1 MLTVIVFIL
10 IVGVLI
16 FVHELGHFLTARKNG
31 IRVSEFGFG
40 FPPRIIGFQFMSGQK
55 KTKKWRLIWGKH
67 DGDDE
72 NEKVDLEEARENQE
86 TGGTIYSLNW
96 IPLGGFVKI
105 KGENGD
111 AKEDLDSFAAKSA
124 WTRIKVLIAGVL
136 MNFLLAWFLISFG
149 LMLGAPESIES
160 NQSNPSS
167 KIKISEVVVDS
178 PANLMGLKVGDEIL
192 KNEIFENLEDV
203 QNYINVNKGKEITL
217 YIKRGNT
224 LLNFTGMPRE
234 NAPAGQG
241 LLGIGL
247 TEISI
252 IKYSFFEA
260 VWKGLIVTVNLILT
274 MILSIY
280 GVLKNLLFTQKA
292 VVEIAGPL
300 GIAILTKQV
309 TELGLVYIIQFAA
322 ILSVNLGI
330 INALPF
336 PALDGGR
343 ILFILIEKVKGS
355 PISQK
360 TEQMFHTIGFILL
373 ITLMIFITF
382 KDVTKFFK

>member
-1 MLTVIVFIL
+1 
-10 IVGVLI
+10 
-16 FVHELGHFLTARKNG
+16 
-31 IRVSEFGFG
+31 
-40 FPPRIIGFQFMSGQK
+40 
-55 KTKKWRLIWGKH
+55 
-67 DGDDE
+67 
-72 NEKVDLEEARENQE
+72 
-86 TGGTIYSLNW
+86 
-96 IPLGGFVKI
+96 
-105 KGENGD
+105 
-111 AKEDLDSFAAKSA
+111 
-124 WTRIKVLIAGVL
+124 
-136 MNFLLAWFLISFG
+136 
-149 LMLGAPESIES
+149 
-160 NQSNPSS
+160 
-167 KIKISEVVVDS
+167 
-178 PANLMGLKVGDEIL
+178 
-192 KNEIFENLEDV
+192 
-203 QNYINVNKGKEITL
+203 
-217 YIKRGNT
+217 
-224 LLNFTGMPRE
+224 
-234 NAPAGQG
+234 
-241 LLGIGL
+241 
-247 TEISI
+247 
-252 IKYSFFEA
+252 
-260 VWKGLIVTVNLILT
+260 